1 MIRRRR
7 RRRWRIR
14 VLPVAHDH
22 VERWQPT
29 APPASWRQLAAANIA
44 ATQRILRMR
53 HVAMLPS
60 CHVAKL
66 LSVPQLMLPAVCV
79 FIHKNR
85 HSTSVCVCVC
95 ELLQHCWGTSE
106 SSRLPLFISKCS
118 AIKFYSRKCTLKPS
132 DPLCSL
138 LIFMRAN
145 EFNVYCEF
153 FHSFSFPVFFHFC
166 FVCKFPDTHF
176 IIGTY
181 WWQQLAKVFCCV
193 RVFFCSVSIFNNTF
207 SLEMLGK
214 VFSGFLW
221 KSRWSLAKSSWA
233 LESNWRCFS
242 THFYCNFTSLHIFF
256 FFAIVYFCLLLWFRF
271 GFFGLSTRNA
281 TR

>member
-66 LSVPQLMLPAVCV
+66 LSVPQFMLPAVCV

-85 HSTSVCVCVC
+85 HSPNVCVCG
-95 ELLQHCWGTSE
+95 LLQHCWGTSE

-132 DPLCSL
+132 DSLCSL
-138 LIFMRAN
+138 CIFVRAN

-153 FHSFSFPVFFHFC
+153 FHSFSFPVFSVLFRLQVSGH
-166 FVCKFPDTHF
+166 TLY
-176 IIGTY
+176 Y
-181 WWQQLAKVFCCV
+181 WHLLMTAARQ
-193 RVFFCSVSIFNNTF
+193 S
-207 SLEMLGK
+207 
-214 VFSGFLW
+214 
-221 KSRWSLAKSSWA
+221 
-233 LESNWRCFS
+233 
-242 THFYCNFTSLHIFF
+242 
-256 FFAIVYFCLLLWFRF
+256 LLLCSRF
-271 GFFGLSTRNA
+271 FLFFLYI
-281 TR
+281 

>member
-1 MIRRRR
+1 M
-7 RRRWRIR
+7 
-14 VLPVAHDH
+14 
-22 VERWQPT
+22 
-29 APPASWRQLAAANIA
+29 
-44 ATQRILRMR
+44 
-53 HVAMLPS
+53 
-60 CHVAKL
+60 
-66 LSVPQLMLPAVCV
+66 
-79 FIHKNR
+79 
-85 HSTSVCVCVC
+85 CVCG
-95 ELLQHCWGTSE
+95 LLQHCWGTSE

-138 LIFMRAN
+138 CIFMRAN

-153 FHSFSFPVFFHFC
+153 FHSFSFPVFSFLFRLQVSGH
-166 FVCKFPDTHF
+166 TLY
-176 IIGTY
+176 Y
-181 WWQQLAKVFCCV
+181 WHLLMTAARQSLLLCS
-193 RVFFCSVSIFNNTF
+193 RFFLFFLYI
-207 SLEMLGK
+207 SL
-214 VFSGFLW
+214 GFLW

-281 TR
+281 TQRDKPKAKEKPCKKRHTKHCAQIKQDIKSPGWRRSRMGCRRGYFT